1 MAYCTQCG
9 TKIPDGTTVCPNC
22 GTDAAQ
28 IPVPAYTQPYVD
40 PKDHTAEFDKTDISN
55 NKVFAMCA
63 YLLGMAGLVIAVLAG
78 KESPYV
84 LFHVRQALKID
95 VCGAL
100 LTLLSLVLCW
110 TVIVPLVCCV
120 GVLVLLVV
128 KIIMFFQICSSLAK
142 EAPIVSN
149 FGFLK

>member
-9 TKIPDGTTVCPNC
+9 SQLPEGSTICPNC
-22 GTDAAQ
+22 GTDAAK
-28 IPVPAYTQPYVD
+28 IPVSAYAVPYVD
-40 PKDHTAEFDKTDISN
+40 PKDHTKEFDQKDISD

-63 YLLGMAGLVIAVLAG
+63 YLLGVAGLVIAVLAG

-84 LFHVRQALKID
+84 NFHVRQALKIEI
-95 VCGAL
+95 VGAL
-100 LTLLSLVLCW
+100 LVLLAAVLCW
-110 TVIVPLVCCV
+110 TVIVPLIC
-120 GVLVLLVV
+120 GVAMVVLFVV
-128 KIIMFFQICSSLAK
+128 KIIMFFQICNSLAK